1 MGLDK
6 RLEKRL
12 VGLEHE
18 NKVLKQEVH
27 SLKGSQGGREGNSVR
42 RGINSMLR
50 LSTLG
55 RVQHPELYLPSS
67 KLSPVGPRFRK
78 RRLL

>member
-42 RGINSMLR
+42 RGINSMLK
-50 LSTLG
+50 LATLG
-55 RVQHPELYLPSS
+55 RVANKHLYFPNNTKVFPPGFKKGTGL
-67 KLSPVGPRFRK
+67 F
-78 RRLL
+78 